1 MSCNGCDEIIQV
13 GNSGTDGWS
22 PILALYEG
30 ECDGD
35 PVTVHQLVNWV
46 DGTGTRPDY
55 NGNIMT
61 LQWLIDNP
69 IYLGSTGLVTDICDA
84 TNLLPADGT
93 NGTNGTNGE
102 QGPPGE
108 DGCTPEISFTA
119 NVGEEKPIECTV
131 QGVIDGCTSS
141 WNINFPEEIFTSD
154 TVVEAV
160 TGSEAFTTAVEDAI
174 DGVLNVTPTSVPVT
188 ISTSSSTLLQYDSS
202 GNGIDPAPTLSLY
215 TTAGDSW
222 FDYYIIGNQM
232 TIQFR
237 FVLFSNYSGTI
248 KLHVKIPANKTS
260 LLGTGT
266 PIMMNRATSELR
278 VPQISGASD
287 VGSGWLRIN
296 DRYDNSSTYR
306 FWVPQSVAPSGSP
319 IIIAGT
325 YTFLIN

>member
-1 MSCNGCDEIIQV
+1 MSCIGCDEIINV
-13 GNSGTDGWS
+13 GNAGTDGWS
-22 PILALYEG
+22 PVLALSEDCSG
-30 ECDGD
+30 KI
-35 PVTVHQLVNWV
+35 VHRLISWI
-46 DGTGTRPDY
+46 DGTGTKPDY
-55 NGNIMT
+55 NSNIMT
-61 LQWLIDNP
+61 DAWLLANP
-69 IYLGSTGLVTDICDA
+69 IYLSASGFTDDCDEA
-84 TNLLPADGT
+84 VNLQPSNGT

-108 DGCTPEISFTA
+108 DGCDPEISFTA
-119 NVGEEKPIECTV
+119 IIVGEEESTPLTVVPTSDVPCAPSFEIE
-131 QGVIDGCTSS
+131 
-141 WNINFPEEIFTSD
+141 FPEEFFTSA
-154 TVVEAV
+154 TVVDAI
-160 TGSEAFTTAVEDAI
+160 TGSETFTTAVENAV
-174 DGVLNVTPTSVPVT
+174 DGVLNVTPISVPVT
-188 ISTSSSTLLQYDSS
+188 ISTGSSTLLQYDSS

-215 TTAGDSW
+215 TTAGNSW

-266 PIMMNRATSELR
+266 PIMMNRGINELR
-278 VPQISGASD
+278 VPQISDASD
-287 VGSGWLRIN
+287 VGPGWLRIN

-306 FWVPQSVAPSGSP
+306 FWVPQSVAPSQSP